1 MSARCRKRLDAHIGV
16 AVALTLALLA
26 DVAPAQ
32 KADVPQIKVGDRWQ
46 FVLYYSVP
54 STALN
59 LAWVVRSGE
68 TLYVDSGVNIM
79 A

>member
-1 MSARCRKRLDAHIGV
+1 LSARCRKRLDGHIRI

-32 KADVPQIKVGDRWQ
+32 KADVLQIKVGDRWQ

-54 STALN
+54 STAPN
-59 LAWVVRSGE
+59 LACVVRSAE
-68 TLYVDSGVNIM
+68 N
-79 A
+79 

>member
-1 MSARCRKRLDAHIGV
+1 MRIGV
-16 AVALTLALLA
+16 ALALTLALLA

-46 FVLYYSVP
+46 FVLSVP

-59 LAWVVRSGE
+59 LCATTTSGRE
-68 TLYVDSGVNIM
+68 RPEAELQHLLGISR
-79 A
+79 